1 MTVKVKNILISIVM
15 VFLLI
20 TLIIYSK
27 DTAKTIRHCIEICT
41 KTLIPSVFAYMILC
55 TFLINSGL
63 SEIITAPL
71 WYLSRRFIKLDKKLF
86 SVLVLSLVAG
96 YPVGTKMMKE
106 VVSQNKNYT
115 EVAHKISPYCYAS
128 GPAFIIGIAGNVVY
142 NSSAAGL
149 IIFLSCTI
157 SNIMC
162 IVFITRKEKERNL
175 TFDKQIDTSGK
186 IVSTALLSSAK
197 AIMIICLSMIVFN
210 IATDLFSCLTENA
223 LCDTAVFRLVKSIIE
238 VTNICTLDATTPL
251 WLMTFFISFGG
262 LCVIFQVYLIAKG
275 TIRFFRFALQ
285 RLIPSALSSVICFVI
300 TKISGFEAYIPTTN
314 VKSPMLTIENPLVLF
329 SVGSMSLILI
339 AYLSDQ
345 IKFFK
350 KY

>member
-1 MTVKVKNILISIVM
+1 MTVKVKNILISIAM

-27 DTAKTIRHCIEICT
+27 DTAETIRHCIEICT
-41 KTLIPSVFAYMILC
+41 KTLIPSIFAYMILC

-71 WYLSRRFIKLDKKLF
+71 WYLSRSFIKLDRKLF
-86 SVLVLSLVAG
+86 SVLVLSLIAG
-96 YPVGTKMMKE
+96 YPVGTKMLKE
-106 VVSQNKNYT
+106 VVSQNKKYT
-115 EVAHKISPYCYAS
+115 EIARRIAPFCYAG

-157 SNIMC
+157 SNIIC
-162 IVFITRKEKERNL
+162 IIFITRKEKENNL
-175 TFDKQIDTSGK
+175 LQNRRTDTSGK
-186 IVSTALLSSAK
+186 IVSSALLSSAK

-210 IATDLFSCLTENA
+210 IATDLFSCLTENI
-223 LCDTAVFRLVKSIIE
+223 LCDTTAFRFVKSIIE

-262 LCVIFQVYLIAKG
+262 LCVIFQIYLIADG
-275 TIRFFRFALQ
+275 TVRFFRFALF
-285 RLIPSALSSVICFVI
+285 RLIPSALSSAICFAI
-300 TKISGFEAYIPTTN
+300 TEISGFEAFIPTTN

-345 IKFFK
+345 IKIFK